1 VVLGGKGEWPTP
13 KVTFT
18 MGSPKVPVQSC
29 AETKIEC
36 THKNPVNT
44 QNLIFDIPVDF
55 KLYEVF

>member
-1 VVLGGKGEWPTP
+1 
-13 KVTFT
+13 

-29 AETKIEC
+29 AETKIEWK
-36 THKNPVNT
+36 HKNTVNT